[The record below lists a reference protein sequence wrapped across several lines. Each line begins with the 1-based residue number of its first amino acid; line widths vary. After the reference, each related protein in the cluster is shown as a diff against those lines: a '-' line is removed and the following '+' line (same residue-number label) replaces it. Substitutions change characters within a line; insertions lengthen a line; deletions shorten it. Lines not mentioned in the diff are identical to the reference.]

1 MVLPAVETAAGRT
14 ASPHGHPESERLT
27 EVLTLVVCFMLG
39 PDWVCPHR
47 RLGSSIH
54 YGRGCRLVVGTRRHS
69 GAFSIVSSGD
79 RLGRR
84 FHLNLLRFWS
94 IGHGL
99 LIRTYLRCATL
110 SASVSRIS
118 HRSLMR
124 NPLELH
130 RLLPAKGWSTQ
141 RQIPA
146 KHHAWGCH
154 TRALLLQNRH
164 RRLRPPLS
172 PRALRRD
179 RFVWSCICFDLV
191 VG

>member
-27 EVLTLVVCFMLG
+27 EVLTPVVCFMLG
-39 PDWVCPHR
+39 PDWVCPHP

-118 HRSLMR
+118 
-124 NPLELH
+124 
-130 RLLPAKGWSTQ
+130 
-141 RQIPA
+141 QIFDA
-146 KHHAWGCH
+146 
-154 TRALLLQNRH
+154 Q
-164 RRLRPPLS
+164 S
-172 PRALRRD
+172 PRTTQAA
-179 RFVWSCICFDLV
+179 SCERMEHSETNSCKAPCV
-191 VG
+191 VLSYQGSATAKPTS